1 MEGGREGRE
10 GGKGGRE
17 GRDWRACV
25 CFLKSALSVRWRHA
39 HSTLSIASS
48 SLTQP
53 SLPPS
58 ASRHICVAAKIPH
71 VTKLALDAIRDGKCV
86 VIGLLSTGEAVAK
99 RYVKNQAGAAA
110 RTAAGAAAL
119 GGGGGG
125 GGREGG
131 KEGGRKSPT
140 TYQLCPLQLG
150 VEQAG
155 KVAMQALISRN
166 ELIRKG
172 QPLFNICSR

>member
-1 MEGGREGRE
+1 VGREGGREG
-10 GGKGGRE
+10 GGKGETVERME
-17 GRDWRACV
+17 GEKW
-25 CFLKSALSVRWRHA
+25 
-39 HSTLSIASS
+39 
-48 SLTQP
+48 QG
-53 SLPPS
+53 
-58 ASRHICVAAKIPH
+58 
-71 VTKLALDAIRDGKCV
+71 GK
-86 VIGLLSTGEAVAK
+86 E
-99 RYVKNQAGAAA
+99 
-110 RTAAGAAAL
+110 
-119 GGGGGG
+119 